1 MVRPEAKIASEQL
14 FPLGSLTKH
23 LLPKGAGLPFLALPA
38 ANVASQK
45 LISRRFLAH
54 SGTAVSLALSLKVL
68 DALKHLPRAVCLP
81 SIFRMDPLSLSSKN
95 RSE

>member
-23 LLPKGAGLPFLALPA
+23 LLPRGAGLPFLALPA

-54 SGTAVSLALSLKVL
+54 SGAAVSLALSLKGSGCSKTL
-68 DALKHLPRAVCLP
+68 AQSCMPA
-81 SIFRMDPLSLSSKN
+81 FSL
-95 RSE
+95 